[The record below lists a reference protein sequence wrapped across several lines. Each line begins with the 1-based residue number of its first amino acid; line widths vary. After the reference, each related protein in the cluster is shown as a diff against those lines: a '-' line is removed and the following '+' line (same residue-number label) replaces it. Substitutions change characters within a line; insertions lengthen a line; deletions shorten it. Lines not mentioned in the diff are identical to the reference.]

1 MHTFSYHMARGSFFF
16 FFPSF
21 FSDFFFF
28 LSRLGEL
35 FLSLKVKRETRA
47 RGPHTFVARGVAR
60 LMEVCPRRVRTP
72 FPFEANFDSLPSL
85 F

>member
-1 MHTFSYHMARGSFFF
+1 MHTFSYHMARGFFF
-16 FFPSF
+16 FSPSF
-21 FSDFFFF
+21 FSYFVFFF
-28 LSRLGEL
+28 SHLGEL
-35 FLSLKVKRETRA
+35 FRSLKVKGKRVLQEA
-47 RGPHTFVARGVAR
+47 SSF